1 MLSFI
6 SNVLTSIADFFVS
19 VWNFIINLI
28 EDIVYVVKLASEVIG
43 EIPSFFSWMPA
54 SVLALLVA
62 LLGIVVVYKVINR
75 D

>member
-6 SNVLTSIADFFVS
+6 SDVLSSIANFFVS

-28 EDIVYVVKLASEVIG
+28 EDIVYVVKLAGEVIG
-43 EIPSFFSWMPA
+43 EIPSFFTWMPP

>member
-6 SNVLTSIADFFVS
+6 SDVLSSIANFFVS

-28 EDIVYVVKLASEVIG
+28 EDIVYVVKLAGQVIG
-43 EIPSFFSWMPA
+43 EIPSFFTWMPA

>member
-6 SNVLTSIADFFVS
+6 SDVLSSIANFFVS

-28 EDIVYVVKLASEVIG
+28 EDIVYVVKLAGEVIG
-43 EIPSFFSWMPA
+43 EIPSFFTWMPPA
-54 SVLALLVA
+54 VLALLVA